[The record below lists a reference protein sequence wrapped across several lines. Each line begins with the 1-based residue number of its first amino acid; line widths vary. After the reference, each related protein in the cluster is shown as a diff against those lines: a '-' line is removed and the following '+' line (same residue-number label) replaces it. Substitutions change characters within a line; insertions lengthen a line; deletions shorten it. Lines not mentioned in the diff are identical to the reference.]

1 MRRRGTAARLLGVGV
16 LAATLGASVQAA
28 AETPGNAKQ
37 GERVFIDKQCFRCHM
52 PFGEWGGGP
61 KLEALQR
68 RQGVLEL
75 TGRLWNHAP
84 AMFEMLKRE
93 GHEWPRITA
102 PEMADLMAY
111 LQAEPSRDPPPDLFQ
126 GQVILVRKGCL
137 KCHSLRGE
145 GGSVGIEFT
154 KYQGGYDSTLVWA
167 AAIWNHSPRMA
178 DHAKQMGILYPRF
191 TSKEMVDLYGY
202 LRHVAAPQ

>member
-1 MRRRGTAARLLGVGV
+1 MRPMRLL
-16 LAATLGASVQAA
+16 AAILLGGGLLVAGVQAA
-28 AETPGNAKQ
+28 TETPGDA
-37 GERVFIDKQCFRCHM
+37 ERGRVVFTSKECSRCHV
-52 PFGEWGGGP
+52 PRGRQGVGP
-61 KLEALQR
+61 AVEELQR
-68 RQGVLEL
+68 RQGTLEL

-93 GHEWPRITA
+93 GHEWPHINV

-111 LQAEPSRDPPPDLFQ
+111 LQSDPSRDPAPDLFE
-126 GQVILVRKGCL
+126 GQVVLVRKGCL
-137 KCHSLRGE
+137 KCHRLRGE
-145 GGSVGIEFT
+145 GGSVGNEFT

-191 TSKEMVDLYGY
+191 TSKEMVDLFGF
-202 LRHVAAPQ
+202 LRSAAAPPQ